1 MMQIFK
7 KPNINF
13 IELRKKFFMISGA
26 LVLIAV
32 LSLAIRGLNL
42 GLDFTGGT
50 LMQVRFEKFIST
62 GDLRSA
68 LNKGG
73 VEAAIQSFSDSDSFQ
88 IKVKG
93 PQTDVNAEAN
103 KISKAIK
110 DNVPENNF
118 SVDKLDYV
126 GPIVGKDLSRKAL
139 FAIVLSMCGII
150 LYVAFRFSNP
160 IWGGCGVIALF
171 HDVMIALGALSLT
184 GREIDLVVV
193 AALLTIVGYSI
204 NDTVVIFD
212 RMRENMRNFPKMGLG
227 ELINVSLNETLSRTI
242 ITSITVFLVVLILF
256 LFGGDVI
263 NNFAFTMLIGTICG
277 TYSTIAIAVPLV
289 YAWANAGK
297 GKK

>member
-7 KPNINF
+7 KTSF
-13 IELRKKFFMISGA
+13 DFVGKRKTFFAISGG
-26 LVLIAV
+26 LILIAI
-32 LSLAIRGLNL
+32 LSLCIRGMNM

-50 LMQVRFEKFIST
+50 LMQVHFEKFIST
-62 GDLRSA
+62 GDLRAA
-68 LNKGG
+68 LVKNN
-73 VEAAIQSFSDSDSFQ
+73 VEASIQSFSDSDSFQ

-93 PQTDVNAEAN
+93 AQTDVNAEAD
-103 KISKAIK
+103 KITNALNETVK
-110 DNVPENNF
+110 DNKFTVE
-118 SVDKLDYV
+118 KLDYV
-126 GPIVGKDLSRKAL
+126 GPVVGKDLSRKAI
-139 FAIVLSMCGII
+139 FAIVLSMMGII

-171 HDVMIALGALSLT
+171 HDVLIALGALSLT

-193 AALLTIVGYSI
+193 AALLTLVGYSI

-212 RMRENMRNFPKMGLG
+212 RMRENLRTFPKMPLG
-227 ELINVSLNETLSRTI
+227 ELINVSLNETLSRTV
-242 ITSITVFLVVLILF
+242 ITSITVFMVVLILF

-289 YAWANAGK
+289 YTWANP

>member
-7 KPNINF
+7 KTSFDF
-13 IELRKKFFMISGA
+13 IGKRKTFFAISGG
-26 LVLIAV
+26 LILIAI
-32 LSLAIRGLNL
+32 LSLCIRGMNM

-50 LMQVRFEKFIST
+50 LMQVHFEKFIST

-68 LNKGG
+68 LVKNN
-73 VEAAIQSFSDSDSFQ
+73 VEASIQSFSDSDSFQ

-93 PQTDVNAEAN
+93 AQTDVNTEAD
-103 KISKAIK
+103 KITNALNEAVK
-110 DNVPENNF
+110 DNKFTVE
-118 SVDKLDYV
+118 KLDYV
-126 GPIVGKDLSRKAL
+126 GPVVGKDLSRKAI
-139 FAIVLSMCGII
+139 FAIVLSMMGII

-171 HDVMIALGALSLT
+171 HDVLIALGALSLT

-193 AALLTIVGYSI
+193 AALLTLVGYSI

-212 RMRENMRNFPKMGLG
+212 RMRENLRTFPKMSLG
-227 ELINVSLNETLSRTI
+227 ELINVSLNETLSRTV

-256 LFGGDVI
+256 IFGGDVI

-277 TYSTIAIAVPLV
+277 TYSTITIAVPLV
-289 YAWANAGK
+289 YTWANAGK
-297 GKK
+297 K

>member
-7 KPNINF
+7 KTSFDF
-13 IELRKKFFMISGA
+13 IGKRKTFFAISGG
-26 LVLIAV
+26 LILIAI
-32 LSLAIRGLNL
+32 LSLCIRGMNM

-50 LMQVRFEKFIST
+50 LMQVHFEKFIST
-62 GDLRSA
+62 GDLREA
-68 LNKGG
+68 LTKNN
-73 VEAAIQSFSDSDSFQ
+73 VEASIQSFSDSDSFQ

-93 PQTDVNAEAN
+93 AQTDVNAEAD
-103 KISKAIK
+103 KITNALNETVK
-110 DNVPENNF
+110 DNKFTVE
-118 SVDKLDYV
+118 KLDYV
-126 GPIVGKDLSRKAL
+126 GPVVGKDLSRKAI
-139 FAIVLSMCGII
+139 FAIVLSMMGII

-171 HDVMIALGALSLT
+171 HDVLIALGALSLT

-193 AALLTIVGYSI
+193 AALLTLVGYSI

-212 RMRENMRNFPKMGLG
+212 RMRENLRTFPKMPLG
-227 ELINVSLNETLSRTI
+227 ELINVSLNETLSRTV
-242 ITSITVFLVVLILF
+242 ITSITVFIVVLILF

-289 YAWANAGK
+289 YTWANP

>member
-7 KPNINF
+7 KTSF
-13 IELRKKFFMISGA
+13 DFVGKRKTFFAISGG
-26 LVLIAV
+26 LILIAI
-32 LSLAIRGLNL
+32 LSLCIRGMNM

-50 LMQVRFEKFIST
+50 LMQVHFEKFIST
-62 GDLRSA
+62 GDLRAA
-68 LNKGG
+68 LVKNN
-73 VEAAIQSFSDSDSFQ
+73 VEASIQSFSDSDSFQ

-93 PQTDVNAEAN
+93 AQTDVNAEAD
-103 KISKAIK
+103 KITNALNETVK
-110 DNVPENNF
+110 DNKFTVE
-118 SVDKLDYV
+118 KLDYV
-126 GPIVGKDLSRKAL
+126 GPVVGKDLSRKAI
-139 FAIVLSMCGII
+139 FAIVLSMMGII

-171 HDVMIALGALSLT
+171 HDVLIALGALSLT

-193 AALLTIVGYSI
+193 AALLTLVGYSI

-212 RMRENMRNFPKMGLG
+212 RMRENLRTFPKMPLG
-227 ELINVSLNETLSRTI
+227 ELINVSLNETLSRTV
-242 ITSITVFLVVLILF
+242 ITSITVFIVVLILF

-289 YAWANAGK
+289 YTWANP

>member
-7 KPNINF
+7 KTSF
-13 IELRKKFFMISGA
+13 DFVGKRKTFFAISGG
-26 LVLIAV
+26 LILIAI
-32 LSLAIRGLNL
+32 LSLCIRGMNM

-50 LMQVRFEKFIST
+50 LMQVHFEKFIST
-62 GDLRSA
+62 GDLRAA
-68 LNKGG
+68 LVKNN
-73 VEAAIQSFSDSDSFQ
+73 VEASIQSFSDSDSFQ

-93 PQTDVNAEAN
+93 AQTDVNAEAD
-103 KISKAIK
+103 KITNALHETVK
-110 DNVPENNF
+110 DNKFTVE
-118 SVDKLDYV
+118 KLDYV
-126 GPIVGKDLSRKAL
+126 GPVVGKDLSRKAI
-139 FAIVLSMCGII
+139 FAIVLSMMGII

-171 HDVMIALGALSLT
+171 HDVLIALGALSLT

-193 AALLTIVGYSI
+193 AALLTLVGYSI

-212 RMRENMRNFPKMGLG
+212 RMRENLRTFPKMPLG
-227 ELINVSLNETLSRTI
+227 ELINVSLNETLSRTV
-242 ITSITVFLVVLILF
+242 ITSITVFMVVLILF

-289 YAWANAGK
+289 YTWANP